1 MLMKS
6 TRKSGPADRRE
17 KIAGRLALE
26 AVCLMTL
33 GPPLFAQASLSAQ
46 SQTMS
51 ITLTG
56 QSMIRTDIRAH
67 SPAAVPV
74 IQSLLK
80 GDVIFTNFETTIFDP
95 RKGQK
100 RTDGRFVSP
109 PEAMEALKTFGFNL
123 LSLAN
128 NHSFDLKTA
137 GVQNVLERS
146 ARLNMAHAGVGKTI
160 DEAVA
165 PGYLKTPK
173 GTVALI
179 AMASGLVPDG
189 GNATASRAGV
199 NELHVSGDK
208 PSDEDTRRILQSI
221 GEARKKADMVI
232 VYEHNHI
239 FAKPFQTIMLE
250 ELPERLEP
258 PEWLKKWTHAEI
270 DAGADIVVMHG
281 APLLHGVE
289 IYHGHPIFFDLGN
302 FIFQVPPPDTLLDEP
317 ILWESVV
324 AYVEF
329 QGRNLQSIKFRPIA
343 QNKIGEG
350 QPDVHE
356 EHTDN
361 LFLQTRGLP
370 KPATGEQAHYIL
382 ERLADLSRPFGTTV
396 VVNGDMAEIKLK
408 SGT

>member
-6 TRKSGPADRRE
+6 LVVAASVMMWGQS
-17 KIAGRLALE
+17 
-26 AVCLMTL
+26 V
-33 GPPLFAQASLSAQ
+33 FAQA
-46 SQTMS
+46 QTMTL
-51 ITLTG
+51 TLTG

-67 SPAAVPV
+67 SPAAVPE

-80 GDVIFTNFETTIFDP
+80 GDVIFTNFETSIYDP
-95 RKGQK
+95 SKGQK
-100 RTDGRFVSP
+100 RTDGRFISP

-128 NHSFDLKTA
+128 NHSYDLKAA
-137 GVQNVLERS
+137 GVDNVMEQS
-146 ARLNMAHAGVGKTI
+146 TRLNIAHAGVGKTI
-160 DEAVA
+160 DEAAA

-199 NELHVSGDK
+199 NELHVTGDK

-221 GEARKKADMVI
+221 GEARKKADLVI

-250 ELPERLEP
+250 ELPERLAP

-302 FIFQVPPPDTLLDEP
+302 FIFQVPPADILLDEP

-361 LFLQTRGLP
+361 LFRQTRGLP
-370 KPATGEQAHYIL
+370 KTAIGEQAHYIL

-396 VVNGDMAEIKLK
+396 VVNGDTAEVKLK
-408 SGT
+408 